1 MLTKNRIVPEET
13 VYFRPEIES
22 CPHCHS
28 HLRFCHTVWKKNIST
43 LHGVIRA
50 WSIGFRCS
58 NSQCPHVDSVYRSAE
73 AEMLSMKHSSYG
85 FDVLALVGELR
96 FKHHKTRQEIAD
108 ELNARGVK
116 TSDRN
121 VQMLYERYLTLLRAS
136 VTDQIREALQQ
147 AVKEH
152 GGIILSMDGVQPEKG
167 NETLYVI
174 REVLTGTILAARNMK
189 SSSAAELET
198 LILPIIK
205 LGYPIIGIVS
215 DGQQSIRK
223 AMEKLLPDVPYQ
235 YCQFHY
241 LKDIAKPVVDL
252 DRKLKTSIKKNLRGI
267 RDVEKKADKK
277 DCLESEVAKEY
288 IAAIRSLLLE
298 DGDPPLNL
306 PGMLIYEDA
315 KAIQES
321 LQRCLKKGDFTPGTS
336 VQNNQQSRPL
346 C

>member
-1 MLTKNRIVPEET
+1 MLTKNRIVPEKT
-13 VYFRPEIES
+13 VYFRPEIKS

-28 HLRFCHTVWKKNIST
+28 SLRFCHTVWKKNIST
-43 LHGVIRA
+43 LQGVIRV
-50 WSIGFRCS
+50 WSIGYRCS
-58 NSQCPHVDSVYRSAE
+58 NTECTYGTTVYRSAE
-73 AEMLSMKHSSYG
+73 AEMLSMKHTSYG
-85 FDVLALVGELR
+85 FDVLAYVGELR
-96 FKHHKTRQEIAD
+96 YKHHKTRQEIAD
-108 ELNARGVK
+108 ELNERGVK

-121 VQMLYERYLTLLRAS
+121 VQLLYERYLTLLRAS
-136 VTDQIREALQQ
+136 ATERVREVLQQ
-147 AVKEH
+147 VVDEH

-174 REVLTGTILAARNMK
+174 REVLSGTVLAARNMK
-189 SSSAAELET
+189 SSSASDLET
-198 LILPIIK
+198 LISPVIE

-267 RDVEKKADKK
+267 RGVEKKADKI
-277 DCLESEVAKEY
+277 DSLESEVAKDY
-288 IAAIRSLLLE
+288 VAAIRSLLLE

-306 PGMLIYEDA
+306 PGMLIYENA

-321 LQRCLKKGDFTPGTS
+321 LQKCLAKKGVLASRNPI
-336 VQNNQQSRPL
+336 QNSQ
-346 C
+346 